1 MQRKEGHKYRLNGR
15 GRRKISERKLS
26 NYFSDLFSTYRDSWY
41 NYVNVCSTMYTE
53 FIRNTS
59 KMAECWLDS
68 FSKFWSGQ
76 YKVKIKVE
84 QFVSGMFAPPPQD
97 IFIPIDVIRF
107 G

>member
-1 MQRKEGHKYRLNGR
+1 
-15 GRRKISERKLS
+15 
-26 NYFSDLFSTYRDSWY
+26 
-41 NYVNVCSTMYTE
+41 MYTE

-84 QFVSGMFAPPPQD
+84 QFVSGMFTPPHK
-97 IFIPIDVIRF
+97 IFLSQ
-107 G
+107 